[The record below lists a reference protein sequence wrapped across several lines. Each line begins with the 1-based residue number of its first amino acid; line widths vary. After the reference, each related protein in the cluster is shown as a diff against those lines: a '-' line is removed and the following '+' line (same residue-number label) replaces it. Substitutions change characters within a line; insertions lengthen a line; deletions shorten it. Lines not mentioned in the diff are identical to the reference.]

1 MYRCSRP
8 LDSPEDNN
16 LYRRNK
22 MDAKDKRIAEL
33 EKALENAQNNVASP
47 CGYLDVW
54 KDSSGSF
61 RREYTTEWLLDHA
74 EKAKQNDGI
83 IGMRYQLQKAT
94 NQTPNTIASLQVYLS
109 HCVDYEQDNTQ
120 KKEMGVTYQNAQFSK
135 NVGGRNYWKNPP
147 REKVAV
153 ASVN

>member
-1 MYRCSRP
+1 
-8 LDSPEDNN
+8 
-16 LYRRNK
+16 

-61 RREYTTEWLLDHA
+61 RREYTTEWLLEHA

-120 KKEMGVTYQNAQFSK
+120 KKEMGVTYQNEQFSK